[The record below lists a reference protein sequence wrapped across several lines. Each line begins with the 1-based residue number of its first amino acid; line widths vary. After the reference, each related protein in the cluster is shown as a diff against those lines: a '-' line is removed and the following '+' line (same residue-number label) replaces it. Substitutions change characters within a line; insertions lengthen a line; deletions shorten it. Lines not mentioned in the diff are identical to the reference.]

1 MTGRFALLTGV
12 GGEGWIKAAKAAKQ
26 SYGID
31 IAALTI
37 GPSGCD
43 ALDIYA
49 DWYRASEIEED
60 GCILVRP
67 DHHVVWRTQS
77 DSAKAGAGLAAVL
90 ARLLAVA

>member
-12 GGEGWIKAAKAAKQ
+12 GGEGWIKAAKQ

-43 ALDIYA
+43 ALDIYV
-49 DWYRASEIEED
+49 D
-60 GCILVRP
+60 
-67 DHHVVWRTQS
+67 
-77 DSAKAGAGLAAVL
+77 
-90 ARLLAVA
+90 

>member
-12 GGEGWIKAAKAAKQ
+12 GGEGRIKAAKQ

-31 IAALTI
+31 IAALII

-43 ALDIYA
+43 AVNIYA

-67 DHHVVWRTQS
+67 DHHVAWRMKS
-77 DSAKAGAGLAAVL
+77 ASAKAGSELTTVL

>member
-12 GGEGWIKAAKAAKQ
+12 GGEGRIKAAKQ
-26 SYGID
+26 RYGID

-43 ALDIYA
+43 AVNIYA

-67 DHHVVWRTQS
+67 DHHVAWRTQS